1 MTFLLRP
8 EQGGESGAMKMR
20 FDIWKRKGKKKTLG
34 QSLVEFAILLP
45 LVLLMLSGLIEF
57 GIMLNYYLDVID
69 AAREAARFAADAD
82 PIRDSAGNY
91 IDPNPQ
97 FYTLVQTLAMQSLKA
112 GSDNRIDWLPPH
124 NCATRHG
131 DIVISAFGVMQNGG
145 SPIVSGRFPSGS
157 PLGLSLCG
165 HYTSKF
171 TTAQIQAKLD
181 PAAPTTGLV
190 LVEIFYD
197 YQQTLA
203 LPWITAFVP
212 NPIHLHAYSIMP
224 NANVEPTPTP

>member
-1 MTFLLRP
+1 MIEIPVDLRN
-8 EQGGESGAMKMR
+8 R
-20 FDIWKRKGKKKTLG
+20 DGKKKSLG

-45 LVLLMLSGLIEF
+45 VVLLMLSGLIEF

-82 PIRDSAGNY
+82 PIRDTSGNY

-97 FYTLVQTLAMQSLKA
+97 FYTLVQTLAKQSLKA

-124 NCATRHG
+124 DNCATDIHG
-131 DIVISAFGVMQNGG
+131 DIVISAFGVMNNGG
-145 SPIVSGRFPSGS
+145 SPIVSARFPAGSGEN
-157 PLGLSLCG
+157 GLSLCG
-165 HYTSKF
+165 HYVSKF
-171 TTAQIQAKLD
+171 TSAMIQSKLD

-190 LVEIFYD
+190 LVEIFYE

>member
-1 MTFLLRP
+1 
-8 EQGGESGAMKMR
+8 MKMHLS
-20 FDIWKRKGKKKTLG
+20 WGNRKGKKSVG

-82 PIRDSAGNY
+82 PIRKPDGTY
-91 IDPNPQ
+91 IDPYDP
-97 FYTLVQTLAMQSLKA
+97 FYTMVEDLAKQSLKA
-112 GSDNRIDWLPPH
+112 ASDNRIDWIKWETLDPLH
-124 NCATRHG
+124 YCSHING
-131 DIVISAFGVMQNGG
+131 DIVISAFGVVKDGG
-145 SPIVSGRFPSGS
+145 GPGVPIVSARFPGGSGEN
-157 PLGLSLCG
+157 GLSLCG

-171 TTAQIQAKLD
+171 TSAMIQSKLD
-181 PAAPTTGLV
+181 AAAPTTGLV
-190 LVEIFYD
+190 LVEIFYE

>member
-1 MTFLLRP
+1 
-8 EQGGESGAMKMR
+8 MKMPGDFLNR
-20 FDIWKRKGKKKTLG
+20 AGKKKTLG
-34 QSLVEFAILLP
+34 QSLVEFSILLP

-82 PIRDSAGNY
+82 PIRDANGIY
-91 IDPNPQ
+91 MDPSPN
-97 FYTLVQTLAMQSLKA
+97 FYPMIQTLAKESLKA
-112 GSDNRIDWLPPH
+112 GSDGRINWVDH
-124 NCATRHG
+124 TNCATDIHG
-131 DIVISAFGVMQNGG
+131 DIVISAFGVKNNGG
-145 SPIVSGRFPSGS
+145 SPIVSARFPAGWGEN
-157 PLGLSLCG
+157 GLSLCG

-171 TTAQIQAKLD
+171 TSAMIQSKLD

-190 LVEIFYD
+190 LVEIFYE